1 MKDINIEDRLIFAL
15 DVPEVS
21 EAKDIVSELDDS
33 VNFYKIGMEML
44 MTGKY
49 FELLDWLIKKDK
61 KVFVDLKFFDVPETV
76 GRTIARL
83 SDYGAT
89 FATIHGNQALME
101 KASKNKNNLKILAVT
116 ALTSL
121 DRGDLDDLGF
131 ACDVQDLVISRAK
144 RAFEAGCD
152 GIVSSGLEVPFIR
165 EHVDDKLI
173 AVIAEVRNTF
183 GENHSYLLFNEDG
196 SEILKG
202 QWLEARKEFHVSPF
216 YHVKGKYKFRFIFNK
231 NKIAVWIDYFDD
243 KKTLLTSV
251 VAKNIELNDYNLLKN
266 LSLMPFM
273 MFKVIF
279 LIHWQALKLLLKKNK
294 YIPKPAKPSHKI
306 TTSEKI

>member
-21 EAKDIVSELDDS
+21 KAKEIVVELDDS
-33 VNFYKIGMEML
+33 INFYKIGMELL
-44 MTGKY
+44 MTGQY
-49 FELLDWLIKKDK
+49 FELLDWLIVKDK

-101 KASKNKNNLKILAVT
+101 KAVESKNNLKILAVT

-131 ACDVQDLVISRAK
+131 KCNVKDLVISRAK

-152 GIVSSGLEVPFIR
+152 GIVSSGLEVPYIR
-165 EHVDDKLI
+165 EYVDNKLI
-173 AVIAEVRNTF
+173 AVTPGIRPVANDDDQKRVVDVATAFKSGSDYIVVGRPIKNAENRYQAASNIQKIIKSTF
-183 GENHSYLLFNEDG
+183 
-196 SEILKG
+196 
-202 QWLEARKEFHVSPF
+202 EAV
-216 YHVKGKYKFRFIFNK
+216 
-231 NKIAVWIDYFDD
+231 
-243 KKTLLTSV
+243 
-251 VAKNIELNDYNLLKN
+251 
-266 LSLMPFM
+266 
-273 MFKVIF
+273 
-279 LIHWQALKLLLKKNK
+279 
-294 YIPKPAKPSHKI
+294 
-306 TTSEKI
+306 

>member
-1 MKDINIEDRLIFAL
+1 MKNIKLEDRLIFAL

-21 EAKDIVSELDDS
+21 DAKEIVTELDDS

-44 MTGKY
+44 MTGQY

-76 GRTIARL
+76 GRTISRL

-101 KASKNKNNLKILAVT
+101 KASENKDNLKILAVT

-131 ACDVQDLVISRAK
+131 TCDVQELVISRAK

-152 GIVSSGLEVPFIR
+152 GVVSSGLEVPFIR
-165 EHVDDKLI
+165 EYVDNKLI
-173 AVIAEVRNTF
+173 CVTPGIRPVANDDDQKRVVDVATAFKSGSDFIVVGRPIKNAENR
-183 GENHSYLLFNEDG
+183 Y
-196 SEILKG
+196 
-202 QWLEARKEFHVSPF
+202 EAANN
-216 YHVKGKYKFRFIFNK
+216 IQN
-231 NKIAVWIDYFDD
+231 II
-243 KKTLLTSV
+243 KKT
-251 VAKNIELNDYNLLKN
+251 
-266 LSLMPFM
+266 F
-273 MFKVIF
+273 
-279 LIHWQALKLLLKKNK
+279 QAV
-294 YIPKPAKPSHKI
+294 
-306 TTSEKI
+306 

>member
-1 MKDINIEDRLIFAL
+1 MKDIKLEDRLIFAL
-15 DVPEVS
+15 DVPEIS
-21 EAKDIVSELDDS
+21 DAMEIVRELDDS

-49 FELLDWLIKKDK
+49 FELLEWLIKKEK

-83 SDYGAT
+83 SEFGAT

-101 KASKNKNNLKILAVT
+101 KAVENKNNLKILAVT

-131 ACDVQDLVISRAK
+131 ACDVKDLVISRAR

-165 EHVDDKLI
+165 EHIDNKLI
-173 AVIAEVRNTF
+173 AVTPGIRPV
-183 GENHSYLLFNEDG
+183 ENDDDQKRVVDVATAFQNG
-196 SEILKG
+196 SDYIVVGRPIKNADNRY
-202 QWLEARKEFHVSPF
+202 EAASN
-216 YHVKGKYKFRFIFNK
+216 IQ
-231 NKIAVWIDYFDD
+231 KII
-243 KKTLLTSV
+243 KKTFEAV
-251 VAKNIELNDYNLLKN
+251 
-266 LSLMPFM
+266 
-273 MFKVIF
+273 
-279 LIHWQALKLLLKKNK
+279 
-294 YIPKPAKPSHKI
+294 
-306 TTSEKI
+306 

>member
-1 MKDINIEDRLIFAL
+1 MKNIKLEDRLIFAL

-21 EAKDIVSELDDS
+21 TAKDIVMELDDS

-49 FELLDWLIKKDK
+49 FELLDWLVKQDK

-76 GRTIARL
+76 GRAIARL

-101 KASKNKNNLKILAVT
+101 KAAENKNKLKILAVT

-131 ACDVQDLVISRAK
+131 ACDVQELVISRAQ

-165 EHVDDKLI
+165 EFVDDRLI
-173 AVIAEVRNTF
+173 AVTPGIRPVANDDDQKRVVDVATAFKSGSDYIVVGRPIKNADNRYEAASNIQKIIKNT
-183 GENHSYLLFNEDG
+183 
-196 SEILKG
+196 I
-202 QWLEARKEFHVSPF
+202 EAV
-216 YHVKGKYKFRFIFNK
+216 
-231 NKIAVWIDYFDD
+231 
-243 KKTLLTSV
+243 
-251 VAKNIELNDYNLLKN
+251 
-266 LSLMPFM
+266 
-273 MFKVIF
+273 
-279 LIHWQALKLLLKKNK
+279 
-294 YIPKPAKPSHKI
+294 
-306 TTSEKI
+306 